1 MIIPTDKM
9 DENFEVDE
17 IVSRHVRVDRFCL
30 FGMKYND
37 EHTMTYHNQ
46 EYKNAITDERE
57 ILYF

>member
-30 FGMKYND
+30 FGMKS
-37 EHTMTYHNQ
+37 
-46 EYKNAITDERE
+46 
-57 ILYF
+57 L